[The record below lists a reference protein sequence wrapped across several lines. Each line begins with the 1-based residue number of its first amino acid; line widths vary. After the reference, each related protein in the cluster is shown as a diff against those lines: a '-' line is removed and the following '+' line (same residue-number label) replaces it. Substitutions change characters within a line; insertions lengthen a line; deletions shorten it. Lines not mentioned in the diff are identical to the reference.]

1 MGEDNQERKESPTSS
16 IPEIMDSFNR
26 LTLQSP
32 QPHFIPT
39 AADADYHQVSAE
51 LTRIRQAFAES
62 NARVATFEAAQEKTS
77 RFAARQAAAEAAA
90 PTAAPTAA
98 PLPPAGRSY
107 NAVPPPASFVTAAAT
122 TFGFPSMGKWSHLDR
137 PAAASLPYSSSATE
151 TELLWNK
158 VFVDAQ
164 RRFIHLHQ
172 RAAATAEARGRG
184 GRGSGR
190 GRRSRRDRRDRDDR
204 QNHNRPYNLYF

>member
-1 MGEDNQERKESPTSS
+1 
-16 IPEIMDSFNR
+16 MDSFNR

-32 QPHFIPT
+32 QPHFIST
-39 AADADYHQVSAE
+39 AADADSHQVSAE

-62 NARVATFEAAQEKTS
+62 NARVATLEAAQEKAS

-90 PTAAPTAA
+90 EAVAEAAAPTAA

-107 NAVPPPASFVTAAAT
+107 NAVPPPASLIVPQPASFVTAAAT
-122 TFGFPSMGKWSHLDR
+122 TCGFPSMGKWSHLVR
-137 PAAASLPYSSSATE
+137 PAASLPYSSSATE

-184 GRGSGR
+184 GRG
-190 GRRSRRDRRDRDDR
+190 RRNRRDRRDDRRDDR
-204 QNHNRPYNLYF
+204 DNHSRPYNFYF